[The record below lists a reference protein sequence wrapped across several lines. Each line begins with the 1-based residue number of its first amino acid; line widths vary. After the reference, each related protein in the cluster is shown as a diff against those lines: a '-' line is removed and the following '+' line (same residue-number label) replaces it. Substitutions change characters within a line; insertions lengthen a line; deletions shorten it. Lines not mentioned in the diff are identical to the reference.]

1 MFVNTLAKPAAT
13 TSSGS
18 NSATTTKS
26 DSQLNTESFLKL
38 LTAQM
43 ANQNPLEPVKDT
55 EYFAQLAQLGT
66 VQGIDNLKMS
76 MAVTQAQSLMG
87 KQVSASTVVNGQS
100 QLISGTV
107 TGMSTSGSV
116 VSVVVTGADGST
128 NTIDVT
134 KIQSTS
140 NSSSSTNSLGDYANL
155 IGQTGT
161 GTGTVTIKGVATS
174 VPVTGTIVGMS
185 LSNGQA
191 VARIQTSQYG
201 VVNVGVGSLTQ
212 VGS

>member
-1 MFVNTLAKPAAT
+1 MHVNTLATPAAT
-13 TSSGS
+13 S
-18 NSATTTKS
+18 NSNSGATTTKS

-66 VQGIDNLKMS
+66 VQGIDNLKLS

-87 KQVSASTVVNGQS
+87 KQVTASTVVNGQS
-100 QLISGTV
+100 QMISGTV
-107 TGMSTSGSV
+107 TGMSSSGSV
-116 VSVVVTGADGST
+116 VSVVVTGADGTS

-134 KIQSTS
+134 KIQTTS
-140 NSSSSTNSLGDYANL
+140 NTSSATGSIGDYANL
-155 IGQTGT
+155 IGQSGT
-161 GTGTVTIKGVATS
+161 GTGTVTINGVAKS
-174 VPVTGTIVGMS
+174 IPVTGTIVGMS